1 MRHTIVIVLAV
12 LLSAGAIV
20 YALLVVAGNLR
31 QVSDDLEVVT
41 RDIAGMS
48 DDVRSLADD
57 VNAIADV
64 LAGEDDDDDTRQAPA
79 AAVSTSTSATR
90 AGTAH
95 ARRAPRA
102 AGTPARLGGRHARIH
117 RAALAAQNR

>member
-1 MRHTIVIVLAV
+1 MRHTLLIVLAV

-57 VNAIADV
+57 VNAIADA
-64 LAGEDDDDDTRQAPA
+64 LAGEDDDDETRQAPA
-79 AAVSTSTSATR
+79 AAVSDAPT
-90 AGTAH
+90 AGR
-95 ARRAPRA
+95 ARRAPGTA
-102 AGTPARLGGRHARIH
+102 ARRHARVH
-117 RAALAAQNR
+117 RAAVHGSLASQGR